1 MAGSIVLVKEL
12 ETFAVWR
19 SCAGSSACTAGAIP
33 DIEEDNKMEETK
45 VEQMV
50 GKKVVHRL
58 MMTGPD
64 AHYLGTLVNG
74 SRMLDFF
81 GDVATELLVR
91 ADGDLS
97 LFLGYEE
104 VRFTAPVHVG
114 DFMEYYGWIEKKGN
128 TSYKVKF
135 EAYKVI
141 TMPDDFKKASN
152 FLDGADGKDMKGL
165 NQSAALVLDPPVLC
179 GYATGTLVIP
189 KDCQRG
195 PQDPAFA
202 E

>member
-1 MAGSIVLVKEL
+1 MIG
-12 ETFAVWR
+12 
-19 SCAGSSACTAGAIP
+19 
-33 DIEEDNKMEETK
+33 N
-45 VEQMV
+45 
-50 GKKVVHRL
+50 KVVHRL
-58 MMTGPD
+58 MMTGGD
-64 AHYLGTLVNG
+64 GHYVNQLVNG

-104 VRFTAPVHVG
+104 VRFTAPIHVG
-114 DFMEYYGWIEKKGN
+114 DFMEYHGWIEKKGK

-141 TMPDDFKKASN
+141 TMPDDFKHESYMLDYRILLEADWLVNNLEYVHQGRDIYASYEII
-152 FLDGADGKDMKGL
+152 FRTETGKRIFNDMF
-165 NQSAALVLDPPVLC
+165 
-179 GYATGTLVIP
+179 P
-189 KDCQRG
+189 K
-195 PQDPAFA
+195 

>member
-1 MAGSIVLVKEL
+1 MLG
-12 ETFAVWR
+12 
-19 SCAGSSACTAGAIP
+19 
-33 DIEEDNKMEETK
+33 N
-45 VEQMV
+45 
-50 GKKVVHRL
+50 KVVHRL
-58 MMTGPD
+58 MMTGGD
-64 AHYLGTLVNG
+64 GHYVNQLVNG
-74 SRMLDFF
+74 SRLLDFF

-104 VRFTAPVHVG
+104 VRFTAPIHVG
-114 DFMEYYGWIEKKGN
+114 DFMEYHGWIEKKGK

-141 TMPDDFKKASN
+141 TMPDDFKNESYM
-152 FLDGADGKDMKGL
+152 LDGINGKDMGQGL
-165 NQSAALVLDPPVLC
+165 KQSAALVCDPPILC

-189 KDCQRG
+189 EDCQRG

-202 E
+202 TEK

>member
-1 MAGSIVLVKEL
+1 MI
-12 ETFAVWR
+12 
-19 SCAGSSACTAGAIP
+19 
-33 DIEEDNKMEETK
+33 
-45 VEQMV
+45 

-81 GDVATELLVR
+81 GDVVTELMVR
-91 ADGDLS
+91 KDGDLC
-97 LFLGYEE
+97 LFLGYDE

-114 DFMEYYGWIEKKGN
+114 DFMEYYGWIEEMGN
-128 TSYKVKF
+128 TSYKCKF

-141 TMPDDFKKASN
+141 TMPDDYKVASN
-152 FLDGADGKDMKGL
+152 FLDGVKGEPDL
-165 NQSAALVLDPPVLC
+165 KKLAQSAALVCDPPVLC
-179 GYATGTLVIP
+179 GYATGTVVIP
-189 KDCQRG
+189 KELQRG
-195 PQDPAFA
+195 AQDPDFA

>member
-1 MAGSIVLVKEL
+1 MI
-12 ETFAVWR
+12 
-19 SCAGSSACTAGAIP
+19 
-33 DIEEDNKMEETK
+33 
-45 VEQMV
+45 
-50 GKKVVHRL
+50 GKKICHRL

-81 GDVATELLVR
+81 GDVVTELMVR
-91 ADGDLS
+91 KDGDLC
-97 LFLGYEE
+97 LFLGYDE

-114 DFMEYYGWIEKKGN
+114 DFMEYYGWIEEMGN

-141 TMPDDFKKASN
+141 TMPDDYKVASN
-152 FLDGADGKDMKGL
+152 FLDGIKGEPNL
-165 NQSAALVLDPPVLC
+165 MNLAQSAALVCDPPVLC
-179 GYATGTLVIP
+179 GYASGTVVIP
-189 KDCQRG
+189 KECQRG
-195 PQDPAFA
+195 AQDPDFA